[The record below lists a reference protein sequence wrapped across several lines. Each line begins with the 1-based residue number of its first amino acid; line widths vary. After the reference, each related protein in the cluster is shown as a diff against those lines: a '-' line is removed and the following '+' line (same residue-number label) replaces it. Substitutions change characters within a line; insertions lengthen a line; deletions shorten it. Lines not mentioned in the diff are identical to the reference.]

1 MKSGG
6 ICARRSRNSAR
17 RWGSADCNLKSGDLP
32 RRSRC
37 LPAPPPA
44 PRSPAACL
52 PGVVLGRA
60 NAISGPRRPRCGL
73 AAGPGASQSRD
84 GRRSGLRRRDACTL
98 VKRLNLPSGRDR
110 SSQALDRAAMRS
122 VIGPA
127 RDRRVRARA
136 GSHTARPCRRRPDN
150 FLQISVRH
158 HTRVTFFQTPLWSLL
173 IVHIFV
179 MRLVPSSVGPSP
191 SQLDLEL
198 LREIA
203 KRLGRPREQLVVVLV
218 VVERS

>member
-1 MKSGG
+1 MSPG
-6 ICARRSRNSAR
+6 
-17 RWGSADCNLKSGDLP
+17 
-32 RRSRC
+32 
-37 LPAPPPA
+37 PA
-44 PRSPAACL
+44 PRGARQPACPVSFLDAQTLRNAPSGHLPSP
-52 PGVVLGRA
+52 
-60 NAISGPRRPRCGL
+60 GL
-73 AAGPGASQSRD
+73 A
-84 GRRSGLRRRDACTL
+84 GRVAGLRPARARVRAETVGVPGFGDVML
-98 VKRLNLPSGRDR
+98 VRLNLPS
-110 SSQALDRAAMRS
+110 RAATS
-122 VIGPA
+122 KLVAHELLKLDPA
-127 RDRRVRARA
+127 GARWVRRCNRMADARVRC
-136 GSHTARPCRRRPDN
+136 ARPCRRRPDN

>member
-1 MKSGG
+1 MLS
-6 ICARRSRNSAR
+6 CPVHTCSVS
-17 RWGSADCNLKSGDLP
+17 
-32 RRSRC
+32 
-37 LPAPPPA
+37 PA
-44 PRSPAACL
+44 PRSPAA
-52 PGVVLGRA
+52 R
-60 NAISGPRRPRCGL
+60 
-73 AAGPGASQSRD
+73 
-84 GRRSGLRRRDACTL
+84 RRSWTRKCHLRASPATSRPARAQDQRVAL
-98 VKRLNLPSGRDR
+98 VHPTSV
-110 SSQALDRAAMRS
+110 SSRHVVARAVAARISASRAAMRC
-122 VIGPA
+122 A
-127 RDRRVRARA
+127 
-136 GSHTARPCRRRPDN
+136 ARPCRRRPDN